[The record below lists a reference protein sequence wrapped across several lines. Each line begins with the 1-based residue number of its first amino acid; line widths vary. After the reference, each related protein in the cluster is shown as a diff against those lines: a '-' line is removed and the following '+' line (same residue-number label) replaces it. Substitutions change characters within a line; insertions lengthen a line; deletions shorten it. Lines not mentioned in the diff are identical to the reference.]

1 MYRPETHYQS
11 VDPSTRTLT
20 SLPPLT
26 SLSNN
31 IPSWTRRSK
40 SSAQS
45 DESFSAYLQH
55 PSSSSPALDRVL
67 DGRYA
72 APVGM
77 TNVSSTP
84 TPLTRRMPSLD
95 SIGYAQERNT
105 PFHHHQRTPSL
116 LEKAVNSAT
125 RGAFHRVPS
134 WHESSPRDG
143 IHLSRIEHMKP
154 YASET
159 RFRIGES
166 LRSSSTSM
174 SDELVGDQSVDL
186 STINFDQTGEDESG
200 EADISQGS
208 ANSADSRKKR
218 RRTDKREANILASV
232 FEQSAFPDVRTR
244 EALARSL
251 GMSIRAVSIWFQNRR
266 QAMKKRATR
275 FGGIDGIRGASVTVN
290 GPNVSLDDASI
301 NEECAEDEYL
311 EDDTTEEAIPT
322 KSGLKRWFS
331 LDEIAAHASFAGEG
345 IAVNQKKICT
355 KEEDDKSIEAQV
367 QKRLSGCHE
376 KKISAPI
383 LELVRKRSGNSLQRI
398 ASMPSLVM
406 ALDTVKV
413 DKAPEPKTNTV
424 KDLRDVLNDL
434 VASRMAKKMR
444 KSSQLTRSVSMNDA
458 RKPTMASKL
467 ADNVVDMPKPLDVL
481 SSAPMGK
488 PLQEK
493 GGVDEATIW
502 QRMQSSSSGLSSE
515 TTPES
520 DKENRDTSKKD
531 GEDEDEEKTL
541 RRIAQKRALRQQFKR
556 QQSLSK
562 EGLEYLQ
569 QADARIAL
577 QQKQD
582 AVKERPP
589 LAPLSSEIK
598 STPNIRSALARVASL
613 DFEAGRDRSKAVERI
628 AMMDVA
634 NSLKD
639 RIRQHNKSRL
649 ALQKHSRRSTE
660 NHKVNRLQGKVHSH
674 ASHKSLTSAMQS
686 RPFRPAN
693 SMPTLMRSVSDVGQE
708 SVREGKHSSRETSA
722 SLGSSEDWTDS
733 WTREAKRK
741 VSEVVQGHDDSGF
754 FGSDE
759 GENENVD
766 PKKRKLTEKAVNIA
780 NVNRSPFKS
789 IQPLRQRAS
798 SAGDHVRSSS
808 PVKRG
813 DDRDRLAAETLL
825 AFGSHS

>member
-1 MYRPETHYQS
+1 MYRPETHYQT

-20 SLPPLT
+20 SLPPLST
-26 SLSNN
+26 LSNN

-67 DGRYA
+67 DGRFA
-72 APVGM
+72 AQTGM
-77 TNVSSTP
+77 ANVTSTP
-84 TPLTRRMPSLD
+84 TPLTRRIPSLD

-105 PFHHHQRTPSL
+105 PFRHQRTPSL
-116 LEKAVNSAT
+116 LEKAVGSAT

-186 STINFDQTGEDESG
+186 SAINFEQTGEDESG

-208 ANSADSRKKR
+208 ANSAESRKKR

-232 FEQSAFPDVRTR
+232 FEQSAFPDVETR
-244 EALARSL
+244 EALAKSL
-251 GMSIRAVSIWFQNRR
+251 GMTIRAVSIWFQNRR

-290 GPNVSLDDASI
+290 GPNVSLDDVSM
-301 NEECAEDEYL
+301 NEESVEDEYL
-311 EDDTTEEAIPT
+311 DDDDAAEEQIPA
-322 KSGLKRWFS
+322 KGGLKRWFS
-331 LDEIAAHASFAGEG
+331 LDEIAADASFYGKG
-345 IAVNQKKICT
+345 VAVNQKKNC
-355 KEEDDKSIEAQV
+355 EEEADKSIEAQV
-367 QKRLSGCHE
+367 QKRLSGSHE
-376 KKISAPI
+376 QKISAPI
-383 LELVRKRSGNSLQRI
+383 LDLVRKRSGSSLQRI
-398 ASMPSLVM
+398 ASMPSLAI
-406 ALDTVKV
+406 ALDTVTV
-413 DKAPEPKTNTV
+413 EKAQEPKTNV
-424 KDLRDVLNDL
+424 IKDLRDVLNDL
-434 VASRMAKKMR
+434 VASRMANKVQ

-458 RKPTMASKL
+458 RKPTAKL
-467 ADNVVDMPKPLDVL
+467 AENVVDMPKPLDVL

-488 PLQEK
+488 PLLDKDRLEE
-493 GGVDEATIW
+493 DTIW
-502 QRMQSSSSGLSSE
+502 QRMHSSSSGLSSE

-520 DKENRDTSKKD
+520 DKENRDNTKKD

-562 EGLEYLQ
+562 EGLEYFQ

-582 AVKERPP
+582 AVKARPP
-589 LAPLSSEIK
+589 LAPLSASAPK
-598 STPNIRSALARVASL
+598 IRSALARVASL

-628 AMMDVA
+628 AMMDIA

-649 ALQKHSRRSTE
+649 ALQKHNRRSIE
-660 NHKVNRLQGKVHSH
+660 NQNVQRTRSSLSNRTHKGLE
-674 ASHKSLTSAMQS
+674 A

-693 SMPTLMRSVSDVGQE
+693 SMPTLMRSVSDIEQE
-708 SVREGKHSSRETSA
+708 IVKEGKASSRETSA
-722 SLGSSEDWTDS
+722 SLGSSEDWTDN

-741 VSEVVQGHDDSGF
+741 VAEVVQVHDDSGF

-759 GENENVD
+759 GEDENVD
-766 PKKRKLTEKAVNIA
+766 PKRRKVTEKAINPS
-780 NVNRSPFKS
+780 RLPFKS
-789 IQPLRQRAS
+789 IQPLRQRAA
-798 SAGDHVRSSS
+798 SAGDHLQSSS

-813 DDRDRLAAETLL
+813 EDRDRLAAETLL